1 MSVPL
6 RSIPV
11 QKMYEREDCL
21 LNIKHLCKI
30 AGVSISGYYHYLATA
45 DVRDEREEQDR
56 KNVQMII
63 EAY

>member
-1 MSVPL
+1 
-6 RSIPV
+6 
-11 QKMYEREDCL
+11 MYEREDCL
-21 LNIKHLCKI
+21 LNIKHLCEI
-30 AGVSISGYYHYLATA
+30 AGVSRSGYYHYLATA